1 MYGVEDRMLE
11 MSHLSFSDDIR
22 NITNKT
28 IGVDLSNQYHVK
40 YTFKVL
46 GVILGIIMV
55 ASVLFNAFAFQHV
68 VRQRERGKKFVH
80 VLMASLFVSNLFM
93 AGLGYPIGIL
103 SMNNIH
109 FHVLLSH
116 PYCQFSAYVVFASA
130 VVSITHIVILSIHR
144 YIQFSKPVL
153 SQALNQKI
161 KPALIIIFITWI
173 VGFSCTALPLL
184 GWGRFTVSAYTCSL
198 DFRQRTLSSYTY
210 FAYCVLMFYVIPLL
224 VLIRTRF
231 KITVRHA
238 SSFNRLP
245 MRIQKRYANM
255 EAAMFVGFLVCWTPY
270 AMVAMVMI
278 GSIEIPEQ
286 IEQIC
291 AVFAKSSAL
300 INSLIYCFFYR
311 LYDKRANPKEEWLRK
326 RNQRDEV
333 DVIMHNG
340 SVHEDVV
347 QHGNHEEHAVGSKD
361 EGTMNNCNNLSH
373 ICSENIKMNRTQ
385 GGRNKSRNPTL
396 LERSKS
402 ANSNKDLMKKEGV
415 MESGKIFKL
424 MLHHSQTTEW

>member
-130 VVSITHIVILSIHR
+130 VVSITHIVI
-144 YIQFSKPVL
+144 
-153 SQALNQKI
+153 
-161 KPALIIIFITWI
+161 
-173 VGFSCTALPLL
+173 
-184 GWGRFTVSAYTCSL
+184 
-198 DFRQRTLSSYTY
+198 
-210 FAYCVLMFYVIPLL
+210 
-224 VLIRTRF
+224 
-231 KITVRHA
+231 
-238 SSFNRLP
+238 
-245 MRIQKRYANM
+245 
-255 EAAMFVGFLVCWTPY
+255 E
-270 AMVAMVMI
+270 
-278 GSIEIPEQ
+278 
-286 IEQIC
+286 
-291 AVFAKSSAL
+291 
-300 INSLIYCFFYR
+300 
-311 LYDKRANPKEEWLRK
+311 
-326 RNQRDEV
+326 
-333 DVIMHNG
+333 
-340 SVHEDVV
+340 
-347 QHGNHEEHAVGSKD
+347 
-361 EGTMNNCNNLSH
+361 
-373 ICSENIKMNRTQ
+373 
-385 GGRNKSRNPTL
+385 
-396 LERSKS
+396 
-402 ANSNKDLMKKEGV
+402 
-415 MESGKIFKL
+415 
-424 MLHHSQTTEW
+424 